1 MTINIP
7 EDKDPWENVLID
19 ENNEWLVTFDEEQE
33 SGCVT
38 HSLDGFTSFR
48 DLHELKTLMSD
59 DIAFAQIM
67 KERTLWLNRKQ

>member
-1 MTINIP
+1 MKSAETQ
-7 EDKDPWENVLID
+7 EHDPWNDVLMD
-19 ENNEWLVTFDEEQE
+19 QNNEWMVTFDPGKD

-38 HSLDGFTSFR
+38 HDTDGFTSFR

-67 KERTLWLNRKQ
+67 KERTLWQNQKQ